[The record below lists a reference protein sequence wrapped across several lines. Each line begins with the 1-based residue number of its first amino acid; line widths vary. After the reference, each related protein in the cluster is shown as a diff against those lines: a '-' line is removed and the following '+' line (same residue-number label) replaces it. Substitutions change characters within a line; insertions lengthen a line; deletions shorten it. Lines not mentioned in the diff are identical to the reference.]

1 MTDEIAVAVTAIAL
15 LVLIGLIISG
25 IVLYER
31 RLADAERAC
40 RSERELR
47 YAYETHLFVV
57 TTLAAAEI
65 RNVEADLDTVWRR
78 VEQGKAVDML
88 REQVA
93 LRLDSARRV
102 IKASE
107 KLPSRELRA

>member
-1 MTDEIAVAVTAIAL
+1 MTDELATALIAIAL
-15 LVLIGLIISG
+15 VVLIGLIVST
-25 IVLYER
+25 IVVYER
-31 RLADAERAC
+31 RLAEAERAC

-65 RNVEADLDTVWRR
+65 RNVESDLDHVWRR

-88 REQVA
+88 REQVGI
-93 LRLDSARRV
+93 RLDAARRV